1 MGSGETADV
10 MTRPTAVEDPHVEL
24 LEQTAAGVGGPSA
37 PTGGEGGSGGSGQ
50 PLAVPRRAYLTGLT
64 LGLAAIFMF
73 FMGLT
78 SAFIVRRGLGNDWV
92 RVSLPPVLWLNTAV
106 LLASSVVLER
116 ARQYLARGESG
127 RFQSW
132 WRLGAALGLLFLGG
146 QLMAWRQLVAQ
157 GIYLATNPAASFFYV
172 LTAAH
177 GVHLLAGLVAVVV
190 IALRRWDRSRIGR
203 ALAVDLAALYWHF
216 LDGLWIFLFL
226 LLRMG
231 Q

>member
-1 MGSGETADV
+1 MA
-10 MTRPTAVEDPHVEL
+10 RPTTVEEPHVEL
-24 LEQTAAGVGGPSA
+24 LEQAGAGGGGPSVPA
-37 PTGGEGGSGGSGQ
+37 GGNGGSGGGGQ
-50 PLAVPRRAYLTGLT
+50 PVAVPRRAYLTGLT

-92 RVSLPPVLWLNTAV
+92 RVNLPPVLWLNTAV

-116 ARQYLARGESG
+116 ARQYLARAESR

-132 WRLGAALGLLFLGG
+132 WRMGTVLGMLFLAG
-146 QLMAWRQLVAQ
+146 QLVAWRQLVAQ

-177 GVHLLAGLVAVVV
+177 GLHLFGGLVAVVV
-190 IALRRWDRSRIGR
+190 IALRRWDRSRFGQ

-226 LLRMG
+226 LLKMG